1 MACVGILATAG
12 YVCLAWAYRHS
23 HVGRLGLMEYTGL
36 IWAAVFGYFIFYEV
50 PSASTLAG
58 ALLMVGA
65 CLPAFHQAA

>member
-1 MACVGILATAG
+1 M
-12 YVCLAWAYRHS
+12 
-23 HVGRLGLMEYTGL
+23 GRLGLMEYTGL